1 MSTNSGSDFV
11 TVVFD
16 TGVSIQLDEVDDA
29 GVLRTPEENPLEPVL
44 IYPQYSSMNEKLGGG
59 CQRAPTDAAL
69 VPAVQFDKRKRWGN
83 REVP

>member
-29 GVLRTPEENPLEPVL
+29 GVLRTPEEKE
-44 IYPQYSSMNEKLGGG
+44 SE
-59 CQRAPTDAAL
+59 CQIR
-69 VPAVQFDKRKRWGN
+69 
-83 REVP
+83 